1 MLWGN
6 FGREELS
13 FGVMIVCVGVVME
26 VLCCVEED
34 LFGSR
39 F

>member
-1 MLWGN
+1 MLRGN

-13 FGVMIVCVGVVME
+13 LGATIVCVGVATE
-26 VLCCVEED
+26 VLRRAEED
-34 LFGSR
+34 SFGSR